1 MAYGNPKGITG
12 KNRIGCY
19 GTAKDNPTKAP
30 PETPAVKDSATVSVS
45 GGSGRGV
52 MGAGK
57 GMRSGRRS

>member
-1 MAYGNPKGITG
+1 MAKGNTKGITG

-19 GTAKDNPTKAP
+19 GTGKDDPTKAP
-30 PETPAVKDSATVSVS
+30 PQTPAIKDTATIAVN
-45 GGSGRGV
+45 GGSGRGT